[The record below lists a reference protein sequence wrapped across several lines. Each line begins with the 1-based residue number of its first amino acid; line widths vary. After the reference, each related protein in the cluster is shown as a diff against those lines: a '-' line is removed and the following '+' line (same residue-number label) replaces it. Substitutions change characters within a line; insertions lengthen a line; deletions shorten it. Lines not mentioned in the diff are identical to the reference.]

1 MLGLRLPSGLLLLA
15 ISAGGCENE
24 PANVGSPAGTNISV
38 TPVTLLLSVGASAQL
53 AATVR
58 GLDGT
63 LLTGREVEWSS
74 SAPAIAAVSESG
86 IVTAIAPG
94 TATVGAYSDQ
104 SVGFARVVVQLEF
117 RLPVPSTRSLLTTE
131 IGTASAGCPAG
142 EGGLRADGGRDCRH
156 AGISRYS
163 LDFRPMPEHPAFTA
177 VGAAADGRVD
187 DVCVRPPTEVT
198 CGPNGPFVYIVHG
211 AGFATFY
218 SHLDPASITVRR
230 KMTVQQG
237 DVLGHMGSWGDEG
250 YPWMHFELRLNKQD
264 PGDNRV
270 LDNLLVDG
278 RRFADYRVSE

>member
-1 MLGLRLPSGLLLLA
+1 MLGLRLSSGLLLLTV
-15 ISAGGCENE
+15 SSVSCENE
-24 PANVGSPAGTNISV
+24 PADVGTPPGINISV
-38 TPVTLLLSVGASAQL
+38 TPITLVLSVGASAQL

-63 LLTGREVEWSS
+63 VLTGREVQWSS
-74 SAPAIAAVSESG
+74 SAPAVADVSPSG
-86 IVTAIAPG
+86 IVTAVAPG
-94 TATVGAYSDQ
+94 TANVGAYSAQ
-104 SVGFARVVVQLEF
+104 SVGFARVVVQLEL
-117 RLPVPSTRSLLTTE
+117 RLPVPSARSLLTTE
-131 IGTASAGCPAG
+131 IGTPSSGCPAG
-142 EGGLRADGGRDCRH
+142 EGGLRAEGGRDCRH

-163 LDFRPMPEHPAFTA
+163 LDFRPMPEYPAFTA

-187 DVCVRPPTEVT
+187 DVCLQPPTEVT

-237 DVLGHMGSWGDEG
+237 DLLGHMGAWSDEG
-250 YPWMHFELRLNKQD
+250 YPWVHFELRLNKQD

-270 LDNLLVDG
+270 LDNLLLEG
-278 RRFADYRVSE
+278 RRLADYRVTE